1 MPHLSDKFL
10 VESLFS
16 GRVRIVTPDGETYVS
31 NGRPDADKVLRY
43 LDLGY
48 SPKGSAKWTFAGSAN
63 HEDRLRIADRFA
75 AASRF
80 GGFRGGCE
88 CCDGEG
94 DHDSRVSCGG

>member
-16 GRVRIVTPDGETYVS
+16 GRIRIVTPDGETYVS

-48 SPKGSAKWTFAGSAN
+48 SPKGSAKWTFAGTAPLS
-63 HEDRLRIADRFA
+63 DIIRLEARKMEA
-75 AASRF
+75 AR
-80 GGFRGGCE
+80 GCE

-94 DHDSRVSCGG
+94 DHDSRYSCGG